1 MRLYLDA
8 NIIIYLIEAVEP
20 FQSRIRNRLFSFES
34 QSASELVTSRLSC
47 LECRSKPLAEKNSH
61 LLEHYDQFF
70 SRSLLQ
76 LVEITPDVIERA
88 TAIRAQYGFK
98 SADAMRYISPAA
110 SYARLIY
117 FSPVT
122 PGSPVAR
129 NYEPKLFESHGDIAF
144 QPI

>member
-20 FQSRIRNRLFSFES
+20 FQSRIRNHLFSFES

-47 LECRSKPLAEKNSH
+47 LECRSKPLAEKNSA
-61 LLEHYDQFF
+61 LLDRYDQFF

-88 TAIRAQYGFK
+88 TIIRAHCGLSRQ
-98 SADAMRYISPAA
+98 MRYILPAA
-110 SYARLIY
+110 SYARLIH
-117 FSPVT
+117 F
-122 PGSPVAR
+122 
-129 NYEPKLFESHGDIAF
+129 
-144 QPI
+144 